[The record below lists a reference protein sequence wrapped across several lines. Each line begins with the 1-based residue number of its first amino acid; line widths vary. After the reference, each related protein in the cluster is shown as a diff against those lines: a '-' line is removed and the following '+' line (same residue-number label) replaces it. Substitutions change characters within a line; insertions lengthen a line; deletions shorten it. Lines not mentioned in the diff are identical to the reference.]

1 MEQKRSCPLPK
12 RKNEPVQPGEIA
24 SSTPQMT
31 CRHRSPPRPSDED
44 RRLAALH
51 EYRVLDTGSEQVFDD
66 FTTLAAMICEVPMA
80 MISLVDETRQWYKS
94 KVGIRRRHTPRDIS
108 FCAHTILQTNP
119 LIVSD
124 AAKDP
129 RFAHSPLVTK
139 PPHVRFYAG
148 FPLINPDGYALGTLC
163 AVDRHPRRLTK
174 GQQKAMAVLARQ
186 VMAQLEAKRVSSH
199 LAEALR
205 HVKTL
210 RGLLP
215 ICAWCK
221 RIRDD
226 HGYWTQVD
234 AYIRAHTHA
243 DFTHGICPECL
254 AKQLDR
260 KPGPGNGNGK

>member
-1 MEQKRSCPLPK
+1 L
-12 RKNEPVQPGEIA
+12 
-24 SSTPQMT
+24 
-31 CRHRSPPRPSDED
+31 PPRDEE

-51 EYRVLDTGSEQVFDD
+51 EYRVLDTGSEMVFDT

-80 MISLVDETRQWYKS
+80 MISLVDETRQWFKS

-108 FCAHTILQTNP
+108 FCARTILQTNP
-119 LIVSD
+119 LIVPD
-124 AAKDP
+124 ATKDP
-129 RFAHSPLVTK
+129 RFAGSPLVTK
-139 PPHVRFYAG
+139 APHIRFYAG
-148 FPLINPDGYALGTLC
+148 FPLINSEGYALGTLC
-163 AVDRHPRRLTK
+163 AVDRRPRRLSG
-174 GQQKAMAVLARQ
+174 GQSKAMALLARQ
-186 VMAQLEAKRVSSH
+186 VMAQLEARRVSAH

-254 AKQLDR
+254 AKQLDQRPGLR
-260 KPGPGNGNGK
+260 KNNGK

>member
-1 MEQKRSCPLPK
+1 MPKARKIGPCLTGGLVRPAASCISG
-12 RKNEPVQPGEIA
+12 QP
-24 SSTPQMT
+24 
-31 CRHRSPPRPSDED
+31 RRPRDEE

-51 EYRVLDTGSEQVFDD
+51 EYRVLDTGSERVFDD
-66 FTTLAAMICEVPMA
+66 YTALAAHICEVPMA
-80 MISLVDETRQWYKS
+80 MISLVDETRQWFKS
-94 KVGIRRRHTPRDIS
+94 KLGIRRRHTPRDIS

-119 LIVSD
+119 LIVPD

-129 RFAHSPLVTK
+129 RFAQSPLVTK

-163 AVDRHPRRLTK
+163 AVDRRPRRLNK
-174 GQQKAMAVLARQ
+174 GQEKAMKALARQ
-186 VMAQLEAKRVSSH
+186 VMSQLEARRVSSH

-254 AKQLDR
+254 AKQLDQR
-260 KPGPGNGNGK
+260 PGLRRNNGR